1 MGRISVPKI
10 HTGDHLAKRP
20 AISDLPTAVSLL
32 TQLLDHAAGNLLA
45 ISGAGISVDSGI
57 RAYRYGFPP
66 HTIQISPILVLIP
79 LPLPR

>member
-20 AISDLPTAVSLL
+20 AISDLPTAVSHL
-32 TQLLDHAAGNLLA
+32 TKLLDHGAGNLLA

-57 RAYRYGFPP
+57 RAYRGAKGVRHHLP
-66 HTIQISPILVLIP
+66 HILTNL
-79 LPLPR
+79 LC